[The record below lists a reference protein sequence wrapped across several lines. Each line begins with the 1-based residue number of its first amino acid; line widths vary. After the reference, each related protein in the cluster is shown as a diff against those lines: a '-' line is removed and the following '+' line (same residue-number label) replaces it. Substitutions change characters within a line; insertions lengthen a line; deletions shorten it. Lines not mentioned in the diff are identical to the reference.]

1 MSFEGWLHRKAEENA
16 HNEILAFLLV
26 ILGVNLLMGG
36 LLTNLIIFGELTVP
50 LHPYRLLPSFS
61 AYSGFILSVVGFA
74 VLFAGFIL
82 VLYYSRKRLWFIN
95 EIAKSAIRRK
105 IAPKT
110 AIEIL
115 QEYAGKKKKKE
126 T

>member
-16 HNEILAFLLV
+16 HNEILAFLLM

-36 LLTNLIIFGELTVP
+36 LLTTLIIFGELTVL
-50 LHPYRLLPSFS
+50 LHPYRLPPSFS
-61 AYSGFILSVVGFA
+61 VYSSFILSVVGFA

-82 VLYYSRKRLWFIN
+82 VLYYNRKRLWFVN
-95 EIAKSAIRRK
+95 EIEKSAIRRK

-115 QEYAGKKKKKE
+115 QEYAGKQKKRE